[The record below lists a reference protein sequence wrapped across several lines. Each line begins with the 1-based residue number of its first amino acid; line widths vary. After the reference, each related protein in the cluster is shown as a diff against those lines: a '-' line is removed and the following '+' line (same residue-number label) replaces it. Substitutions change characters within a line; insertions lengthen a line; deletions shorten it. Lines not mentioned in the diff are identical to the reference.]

1 VYQLLASLRALL
13 TGAGKLEEEL
23 AHVVQHVLSIL
34 GVVAG
39 LPWIAHI
46 NVSKQNVC
54 YFLEK
59 KGLRIPIRDPGW
71 VKKKRIRIRDEQPG
85 SYFRELK
92 RQFFGLKYLNSLVW
106 IRDGKKL
113 SPGSG
118 MEKSWIRDPG

>member
-54 YFLEK
+54 YFFGEK
-59 KGLRIPIRDPGW
+59 S
-71 VKKKRIRIRDEQPG
+71 VAAPG
-85 SYFRELK
+85 SRMGKKSVSGSGMNNPDHISESLK
-92 RQFFGLKYLNSLVW
+92 NSFFGLKYLNSLVW
-106 IRDGKKL
+106 IRDGKKI
-113 SPGSG
+113 GSG
-118 MEKSWIRDPG
+118 MENSRIRDRG

>member
-59 KGLRIPIRDPGW
+59 KVLRVRIRDPGL
-71 VKKKRIRIRDEQPG
+71 VKNHDPG
-85 SYFRELK
+85 CSSWIIFRELK
-92 RQFFGLKYLNSLVW
+92 NNFLG
-106 IRDGKKL
+106 
-113 SPGSG
+113 
-118 MEKSWIRDPG
+118 